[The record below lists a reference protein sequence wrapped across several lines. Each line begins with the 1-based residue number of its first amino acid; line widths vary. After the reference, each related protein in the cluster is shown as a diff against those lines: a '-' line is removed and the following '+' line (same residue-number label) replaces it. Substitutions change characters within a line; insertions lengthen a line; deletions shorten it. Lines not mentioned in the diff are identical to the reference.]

1 MSLHQLQIGTQVTV
15 KSTGD
20 IGSIK
25 DVYYFPTTYN
35 VELPNGSVEKFNTYD
50 LNIEGKTIQE
60 PGIIKKKISKKLNS
74 GMDYDVSLF
83 RVKTVLWQEIKADIS
98 DVWTRLISLK
108 DYHLWYPGIQRML
121 PLNDMG
127 RYVHQYSF
135 DQLDLKPGSHVRTRS
150 RALFPFLNGR
160 IMGMEKEK
168 KFTLFLRIN
177 PLLKELTQFD
187 LEEKN
192 DKILVSC
199 TRIYKGLFSLIG
211 YLMYQINPSCSFC
224 STSKSDIAVNNLGSQ
239 LTNLLSL

>member
-35 VELPNGSVEKFNTYD
+35 VELSNGSVEKFNTYD

-121 PLNDMG
+121 PLN
-127 RYVHQYSF
+127 
-135 DQLDLKPGSHVRTRS
+135 
-150 RALFPFLNGR
+150 
-160 IMGMEKEK
+160 
-168 KFTLFLRIN
+168 
-177 PLLKELTQFD
+177 
-187 LEEKN
+187 
-192 DKILVSC
+192 
-199 TRIYKGLFSLIG
+199 
-211 YLMYQINPSCSFC
+211 
-224 STSKSDIAVNNLGSQ
+224 
-239 LTNLLSL
+239 